1 MNDEQLA
8 ALEQGMRAMLTEFG
22 LDWVRE
28 NIEERIAAGVQKE
41 VLVRRSSRRQ
51 APATLFDEEDFQYT
65 ELSSDSKGQRMIG
78 NLRLNPADRVRLV
91 TQALRRLMVEL
102 PEIHED
108 TIKRLAASEER
119 GTTAEGMLF
128 LPDEDDTAEA
138 PPSLDAVMTSQARIA
153 REAAA
158 AFLARLDHE
167 ASQQ

>member
-1 MNDEQLA
+1 
-8 ALEQGMRAMLTEFG
+8 
-22 LDWVRE
+22 
-28 NIEERIAAGVQKE
+28 
-41 VLVRRSSRRQ
+41 
-51 APATLFDEEDFQYT
+51 
-65 ELSSDSKGQRMIG
+65 MIG

-91 TQALRRLMVEL
+91 TQALRRLMIEL